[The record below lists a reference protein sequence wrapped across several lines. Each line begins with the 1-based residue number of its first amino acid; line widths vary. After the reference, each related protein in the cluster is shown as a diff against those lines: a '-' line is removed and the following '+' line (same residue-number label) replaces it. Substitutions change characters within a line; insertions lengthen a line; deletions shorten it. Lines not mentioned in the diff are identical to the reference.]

1 VADSSIDAFHGAS
14 VPEPGSRQRTVLI
27 VEDNED
33 NRIIYATFLEYSGYR
48 VLEAVDG
55 AEGVNMTRTECPDIV
70 LMDVSL
76 PTTDGWAATQAIKAD
91 PLTAKIPVVALTAHA
106 LSADRARAFEVG
118 CDGYLAKPVEPKVV
132 VSEIERVLA
141 GRSAAA

>member
-1 VADSSIDAFHGAS
+1 MADDA
-14 VPEPGSRQRTVLI
+14 RQQRTVLI

-33 NRIIYATFLEYSGYR
+33 NRIIYATFLKFSGYR

-55 AEGVNMTRTECPDIV
+55 AEGIAMTRAQQPDIV

-76 PTTDGWAATQAIKAD
+76 PTTDGWAATQALKSD
-91 PLTAKIPVVALTAHA
+91 PATAHIPIVALTAHA
-106 LSADRARAFEVG
+106 LSTDRSRALEVG
-118 CDGYLAKPVEPKVV
+118 CDGYLAKPIEPKLV

-141 GRSAAA
+141 KRSAAA

>member
-1 VADSSIDAFHGAS
+1 MAEQGA
-14 VPEPGSRQRTVLI
+14 RKRTVLI

-55 AEGVNMTRTECPDIV
+55 AEGVDKTRTEQPDIV

-76 PTTDGWAATQAIKAD
+76 PTTDGWAATQAIKSD
-91 PLTAKIPVVALTAHA
+91 PATANIPIVALTAHA

-118 CDGYLAKPVEPKVV
+118 CDGYLAKPVEPKLV

-141 GRSAAA
+141 ARSAAA